1 MPILLVK
8 VSTNNVPE
16 TPGRWRAGEVVAA
29 VSDGHEF
36 GTAEVPSSGN
46 FYHVAVTDKTLEEV
60 QEYLQ
65 VWNHNPTTT
74 QVSASG
80 NRRLL
85 QVTSSMVSATGKNAF
100 TQVGVQALLD
110 GINEEYPT
118 SDAVYDSHTNTRFR
132 FRVTVPLSGRA
143 ELIKRI
149 NEATEEMQYSRRRWY
164 ITQAGMT
171 YLGNNGGTVS
181 GTAAQVAGYLRDGLL
196 D

>member
-8 VSTNNVPE
+8 VSTNNVPD

-36 GTAEVPSSGN
+36 GTAEVPSAGN

-65 VWNHNPTTT
+65 GWNHNPTTI

-85 QVTSSMVSATGKNAF
+85 QVTSSMASATGKNAF
-100 TQVGVQALLD
+100 TQAGVEALMEE
-110 GINEEYPT
+110 INARYPT
-118 SDAVYDSHTNTRFR
+118 ALAAYDSHTNTSFR
-132 FRVTVPLSGRA
+132 FRVTVPVSGRN
-143 ELIKRI
+143 ELIFMVDR
-149 NEATEEMQYSRRRWY
+149 AVEEMQYSRRRWY